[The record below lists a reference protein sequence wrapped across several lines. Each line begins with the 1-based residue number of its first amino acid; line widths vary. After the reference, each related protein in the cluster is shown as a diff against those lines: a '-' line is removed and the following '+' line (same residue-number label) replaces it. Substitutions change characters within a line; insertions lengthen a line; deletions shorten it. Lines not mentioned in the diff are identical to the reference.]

1 MSAIALADALTDFG
15 SGQVLPQRRKADF
28 TAAGTAVQQPAA
40 SVPEPKPTESRKELE
55 AGIAEAEAKA
65 EERVRLEYEALLAG
79 ERDKHEAETQLL
91 KAQLGEEAAVLIGA
105 RFEALEQQVVSLTS
119 SVAARI
125 LGVALTEDLQRR
137 SIDELARIVSQALAD
152 SEAVNVRVRGTPLMC
167 EALRGKIGDNA
178 NRVTFA
184 DGPDMDL
191 TVQLDETLLETRLA
205 EWSNALAEVF
215 E

>member
-1 MSAIALADALTDFG
+1 MSAIALADALMDFG
-15 SGQVLPQRRKADF
+15 SGQVLSQRRTADF
-28 TAAGTAVQQPAA
+28 TTAGVASHQPAA
-40 SVPEPKPTESRKELE
+40 SAPEQAVSRKELE
-55 AGIAEAEAKA
+55 AGIAEAEARV
-65 EERVRLEYEALLAG
+65 EERVRQEYEALLAS
-79 ERDKHEAETQLL
+79 EREKHKDETQLL
-91 KAQLGEEAAVLIGA
+91 KAQLGEEAAMLIGA

-137 SIDELARIVSQALAD
+137 SIGELARIVSQVLAD
-152 SEAVNVRVRGTPLMC
+152 RDAVNVRVRGTPLMC
-167 EALRGKIGDNA
+167 EALRGKLGDKA

-184 DGPDMDL
+184 DGADMDV

-215 E
+215 G